1 MLCDNLMGTYLD
13 TMLPLH
19 FLEFDV
25 LLPIFTYGKNAL
37 ARTAMLILAVN
48 NTKYIEYISY
58 IFIYCI
64 LSMSNTDIV
73 IINVTPSEINFH
85 IINVAALIILS
96 HFYQFLLC
104 WHMPFCAA

>member
-1 MLCDNLMGTYLD
+1 MLCDNLRTYLD
-13 TMLPLH
+13 MLPLH

-25 LLPIFTYGKNAL
+25 LLPIFAYGKNAL

-85 IINVAALIILS
+85 ICN
-96 HFYQFLLC
+96 
-104 WHMPFCAA
+104 